1 MIIFITVFV
10 DIFDSKSLYVFQ
22 GATYVEDDEVLLDL
36 VAEVK
41 LAIPLN
47 EDDLG
52 DDDEGKYTERY
63 LD

>member
-10 DIFDSKSLYVFQ
+10 DIFDAKSLNVFQ
-22 GATYVEDDEVLLDL
+22 GATYVEDDEVHLNL

-47 EDDLG
+47 KDDLG